1 MRRSRGRERAP
12 ATRWRWR
19 CAPSWPAAPAQPAS
33 GPAAS
38 GGQAWSSVARLAIA
52 DLRFAACFLWITPL
66 LAALSR
72 LRLASRM
79 ASTAASV
86 SPASAASRNLRT
98 LVFSDDLTALLRCLA
113 FSFCLLRLI
122 CDLMFATRKPR
133 LGAGLADRR
142 THPAPARQR
151 RTSAARIHP
160 DEAG

>member
-1 MRRSRGRERAP
+1 M
-12 ATRWRWR
+12 
-19 CAPSWPAAPAQPAS
+19 
-33 GPAAS
+33 
-38 GGQAWSSVARLAIA
+38 A
-52 DLRFAACFLWITPL
+52 DLRFAAWFLWITPL

-72 LRLASRM
+72 LRLASCM

-86 SPASAASRNLRT
+86 SPASAAAWNLRT

-133 LGAGLADRR
+133 LGYWIWLVGGRIPLLRGSA
-142 THPAPARQR
+142 TS
-151 RTSAARIHP
+151 SAARIHP